1 MKFNRNSKPMYA
13 GGGNLRGSI
22 FKGNPPPFMD
32 MSSPDYTGIPPINI
46 NIPTLSASTP
56 PPFFKKGGLVASV
69 EEKIKRKFQK

>member
-13 GGGNLRGSI
+13 GGGNLKGSI
-22 FKGNPPPFMD
+22 FKSPPFMD

-46 NIPTLSASTP
+46 PTLSSSMP
-56 PPFFKKGGLVASV
+56 PPFFKKGGLVGAV